1 MPRYYVQHE
10 RIHEDMRYLAGQL
23 LHRGALTE
31 QERQAAVYIRDRF
44 RSYTPDVEMDE
55 FKAIE
60 NPFYLFA
67 SYYAEFLVVTII
79 AVWWPRVGLCY
90 GACVFLA
97 YIAEFM
103 GFPLFSRFLP
113 HFQSQN
119 VIARFLAAE
128 PRSLFVVTAHYD
140 SGRASPVSRPAITL
154 WLRPLHLAVIVS
166 MLAILATC
174 AIQALGVFADAAIP
188 MHLAVRWG
196 AVGLLLSAAAALF
209 HTSMSGEEIRGA
221 NCNASGVAALLR
233 LAERYAAEPPDTADV
248 WLVATGGHES
258 WMAGMRHLLT
268 SHSLDKSRVFIL
280 NIEGVGAGGL
290 HYLTEEGMLRMGPSA
305 QPMIEAAGNVRDAFD
320 ARPGTLRAV
329 PSAAHMA
336 IARGYQAM
344 TVMGLDETGLPPHW
358 NWLTDVLTAVDDAAI
373 ANASDFCEA
382 LLRRLERQLA

>member
-1 MPRYYVQHE
+1 MPHE

-31 QERQAAVYIRDRF
+31 QERLAAVYIRDRF
-44 RSYTPDVEMDE
+44 RAYTPDVELDE

-67 SYYAEFLVVTII
+67 SYYAEFLIVAII
-79 AVWWPRVGLCY
+79 AVWWPRAALCY

-97 YIAEFM
+97 YLAEFM
-103 GFPLFSRFLP
+103 GFQLFSRLMP

-128 PRSLFVVTAHYD
+128 PRRLFIVTAHYD
-140 SGRASPVSRPAITL
+140 SGRASPLSRPAVTQ

-166 MLAILATC
+166 MVAVLATC
-174 AIQALGVFADAAIP
+174 AAQALGLFAGEQAP
-188 MHLAVRWG
+188 LHLAVRWG
-196 AVGLLLSAAAALF
+196 AIGFLLSAAAALF

-233 LAERYAAEPPDTADV
+233 LAERYAAEPPMTADI

-268 SHSLDKSRVFIL
+268 THSLDKKHTFLL
-280 NIEGVGAGGL
+280 NIEGVGTGTL
-290 HYLTEEGMLRMGPSA
+290 HYLTAEGMLHVSPSA
-305 QPMIEAAGNVRDAFD
+305 RPLVEAAEAVDGPFGAY
-320 ARPGTLRAV
+320 PGRLRAV

-336 IARGYQAM
+336 LARGYQAM
-344 TVMGLDETGLPPHW
+344 TVMGLDETGLPAHW
-358 NWLTDVLTAVDDAAI
+358 NWLTDVLTEVDDEAI
-373 ANASDFCEA
+373 ANAADFCEA
-382 LLRRLERQLA
+382 LLRRLEHDLH